1 MQAAQQKAVDIGA
14 GYPDPEEDG
23 RLLIDLRA
31 PATASDEL
39 VGNLKQIQKEM
50 VRQWPALW
58 CTLSSDG
65 LSGCA
70 QEECGRQMTAILVA
84 MEDCYGN
91 SSHNV
96 LAKRSKEEAW
106 LSNLAWWLRAAG

>member
-39 VGNLKQIQKEM
+39 AANLKQIQKEM
-50 VRQWPALW
+50 VRH
-58 CTLSSDG
+58 G
-65 LSGCA
+65 LRCGVRFHLTGC
-70 QEECGRQMTAILVA
+70 RVVHRRSVA
-84 MEDCYGN
+84 
-91 SSHNV
+91 
-96 LAKRSKEEAW
+96 AR
-106 LSNLAWWLRAAG
+106 

>member
-14 GYPDPEEDG
+14 GYPEEDG
-23 RLLIDLRA
+23 LLIDLRA

-65 LSGCA
+65 LCTGGVRPPDDCDPRSDGGLLRQQLA
-70 QEECGRQMTAILVA
+70 QRACKALEGGGMALQSRVVA
-84 MEDCYGN
+84 PSRRLIGHG
-91 SSHNV
+91 S
-96 LAKRSKEEAW
+96 
-106 LSNLAWWLRAAG
+106 